1 MALRKSSNFA
11 PPNDKR
17 SGVIIT
23 TMKKFKIFA
32 LVMSLMMAVPFFLS
46 ADEPEVEIQ
55 LIEVGG
61 AGMLPGDNP
70 LDGPG
75 QSGGDPTDPSQIRA
89 TIAGRTLTVYAD
101 NANNTQV
108 IVRNASGNVVVN
120 SQFYGFTTE
129 QLANTGAHTIEI
141 HNGGMT
147 LVGSFSAH

>member
-1 MALRKSSNFA
+1 M
-11 PPNDKR
+11 KR
-17 SGVIIT
+17 
-23 TMKKFKIFA
+23 FKIFA
-32 LVMSLMMAVPFFLS
+32 LVMSLIMAVPFFLS

-61 AGMLPGDNP
+61 AGLLPGDDP
-70 LDGPG
+70 LDG
-75 QSGGDPTDPSQIRA
+75 SGESGYNPTDPTQFRA
-89 TIAGRTLTVYAD
+89 TIAGRTLNVYAD